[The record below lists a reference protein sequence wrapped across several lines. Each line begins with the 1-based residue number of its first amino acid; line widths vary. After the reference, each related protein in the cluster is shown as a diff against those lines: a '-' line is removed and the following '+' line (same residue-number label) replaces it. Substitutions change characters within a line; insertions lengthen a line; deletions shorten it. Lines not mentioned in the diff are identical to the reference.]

1 MILHDGLPMSVIGR
15 DVLALR
21 TVRRPG
27 LLRQVFAAAAT
38 GCPALDCLTAKTP
51 RATWHK
57 GALETVAHYLALL
70 QDAYLVAPLE
80 RFSQLTHRRRAAP
93 PKLVSLNNAL
103 LSSMHPDG
111 PPDPEREPA
120 RFGLWVENACLA
132 FAINQGQRM
141 TYWREEP
148 LELDAV
154 FEWSW
159 GEWAIEIKQAALIHT
174 ISKDFWSSAGGIRS
188 SGR

>member
-1 MILHDGLPMSVIGR
+1 MALRNDLGRWAAYVKDAIIDPAIGR
-15 DVLALR
+15 DVLALG

-27 LLRQVFAAAAT
+27 LLRQVFAAAT
-38 GCPALDCLTAKTP
+38 GCPAQIVSLQKLQGQLRD
-51 RATWHK
+51 K

-120 RFGLWVENACLA
+120 RFGLWWEMHALRAKTNRSHFCHYFTIYPKGA
-132 FAINQGQRM
+132 R
-141 TYWREEP
+141 
-148 LELDAV
+148 
-154 FEWSW
+154 
-159 GEWAIEIKQAALIHT
+159 KQT
-174 ISKDFWSSAGGIRS
+174 TS
-188 SGR
+188 

>member
-70 QDAYLVAPLE
+70 QDE
-80 RFSQLTHRRRAAP
+80 R
-93 PKLVSLNNAL
+93 
-103 LSSMHPDG
+103 
-111 PPDPEREPA
+111 
-120 RFGLWVENACLA
+120 LW
-132 FAINQGQRM
+132 
-141 TYWREEP
+141 
-148 LELDAV
+148 
-154 FEWSW
+154 
-159 GEWAIEIKQAALIHT
+159 
-174 ISKDFWSSAGGIRS
+174 KDFRS
-188 SGR
+188 